1 MERDGRFLEINEK
14 IFIDSDG
21 SLSRWILLC
30 EESRLLLQQWQG
42 DRTVSQF
49 WSSLNLTSCLEWWMR
64 VVKCLKLSQL
74 IKTVLGSTR
83 GPQALPQDW
92 LKIKSMLES
101 IVHSLLRVQSFILT
115 VITEQ
120 CHILEEVPRAI
131 ETLYQLPSVYLSC
144 VLFFFL
150 SICLSKAFRRIG

>member
-1 MERDGRFLEINEK
+1 
-14 IFIDSDG
+14 
-21 SLSRWILLC
+21 
-30 EESRLLLQQWQG
+30 
-42 DRTVSQF
+42 
-49 WSSLNLTSCLEWWMR
+49 MR
-64 VVKCLKLSQL
+64 VVKCLKLSHL

-101 IVHSLLRVQSFILT
+101 IVHSLLRVQSFTKRLAVILT

-131 ETLYQLPSVYLSC
+131 EILYQLPSVYFSC
-144 VLFFFL
+144 VLYFFFYKFVYL
-150 SICLSKAFRRIG
+150 SEAFRRIG